1 MPSSPSPSFE
11 YIGEDEIEMDQVIMS
26 ERGWDDLC
34 PNKVKNQ
41 FLKQVISQWLYY
53 NWKISVAKEG
63 MPNAKLTLTSRLD
76 SHRVNFLKNL
86 NLTLI

>member
-41 FLKQVISQWLYY
+41 FIKQVIETMVILQLEDTWC
-53 NWKISVAKEG
+53 
-63 MPNAKLTLTSRLD
+63 
-76 SHRVNFLKNL
+76 
-86 NLTLI
+86 